1 MLEHIGRVVV
11 VAEEVQLVDLCPGSY
26 PRHQGLG
33 SASKGLEYLE
43 LFDKEKGKG
52 LRRDHHSW
60 PGRPSP
66 SDYHTVG

>member
-43 LFDKEKGKG
+43 LFNKKKEKAYGG
-52 LRRDHHSW
+52 IITPGQDDHLLLI
-60 PGRPSP
+60 
-66 SDYHTVG
+66 TIL